1 LNNKSIKGELAF
13 AGSLLILG
21 VVVLIDTIN
30 MLVPPASGTIGPQ
43 IFPYLVSGFLMLVSL
58 GLIVQIL
65 RGNIGQPEGTE
76 FGDTIDKT
84 DFKTLLIVAGSMVT
98 YPLLIERAGFIPA
111 STLVFF
117 GVSFAFGAR
126 NILKNL
132 FISLVFSTIV
142 FFSFTRGLNVNLPS
156 RLIEEIIG
164 KFLNFGQWAQGMM
177 AQVLIVYFVMAV
189 AISVVARQ
197 EEQRGLKT

>member
-1 LNNKSIKGELAF
+1 
-13 AGSLLILG
+13 
-21 VVVLIDTIN
+21 

-43 IFPYLVSGFLMLVSL
+43 IFPYLVSGFLILVSL
-58 GLIVQIL
+58 GIIVQIL

-132 FISLVFSTIV
+132 FVSLLFSTIV

-177 AQVLIVYFVMAV
+177 AQALIVYFVMAV